1 MQTVVVKLAQDG
13 IGGAGDFARRVD
25 IFNTN
30 TPDTTGSR
38 GLAGSCRARRSE
50 KPKWSSPEGGGGEAP
65 YIA

>member
-30 TPDTTGSR
+30 TPDTLGSR

-50 KPKWSSPEGGGGEAP
+50 SRSGVRRRGEGAKRP
-65 YIA
+65 I